1 MSLYFARFIRFV
13 VEGKEVDPRNL
24 RDALQRAILEKISQS
39 IQQRLQQ
46 VRTMDG
52 SASHGGQLTRSIRVD
67 DDVTVLPAPHL
78 VTERLEADLIERA
91 IEAQPAQQPVGVRT
105 KG

>member
-39 IQQRLQQ
+39 IQQRLGQITCRRTCRRPTGKPRHWSAWGFGRRRPGSKLGPLQ
-46 VRTMDG
+46 GAEAALTFGGNSCRPLRHVR
-52 SASHGGQLTRSIRVD
+52 
-67 DDVTVLPAPHL
+67 
-78 VTERLEADLIERA
+78 
-91 IEAQPAQQPVGVRT
+91 
-105 KG
+105 